1 MMLNATGGGNFMELK
16 NKPAEQVLNLGTLK
30 ALTIGALVRGGE
42 RSEEL
47 LCLQGDN
54 GIPVIRIHSEERT
67 EVNQLLLLVDFYT
80 DARDKPLPLSVPWQA
95 IGAGEHDLLLRYN
108 GHIVEL
114 FVDGVLVDEDWPMG
128 SVQLENAEVRTYEGT
143 LEAQLWSYSLTEAER
158 ENLIRDQQGVESRKT
173 LYLGTEPSSI
183 QYWKPRGFNT
193 GVGDCMPYFDGETF
207 HIYYLF
213 DRRGHA
219 SKWGLGAHQWAHIST
234 KDLKDWTHHP
244 MAVAVTQE
252 WEGSICTGSVI
263 KENDVYYAFY
273 AVRAVDGSPAQLTY
287 AISGD
292 GIQFTKSEAYITISD
307 RYLLSSVR
315 DPHVF
320 KDAEGVYH
328 MLITTSLVDGAKH
341 EGCLAHLVSTDLQN
355 WQEEEPFIVPGYHGE
370 PECSDYFEWNGLYY
384 LIFSNDGLARY
395 RYSTEPFGPWLRPAM
410 DTIDSVQ
417 LRVPKTAA
425 FPEGRRM
432 VTGFLSGP
440 GRYGGEL
447 VIRELVQEEDG
458 SLGLKIPAEFN
469 GLSNQV
475 VTQQEELL
483 SLTNLNG
490 FAEQLIGKVEGEYEL
505 AFEAVPEHP
514 TMFYGFSVAADSDF
528 KRGNDIRFEPSNN
541 KLGVHDTICVGF
553 QEDEVSSIYHVKGL
567 DGRVRIEAV
576 VKEGFIDICING
588 KRTSISR
595 INRENAYLR
604 FFAQFGTVSFH
615 NITIRSVPKR

>member
-1 MMLNATGGGNFMELK
+1 MMINATGGGSFMELK
-16 NKPAEQVLNLGTLK
+16 NKQAEQSLNLGTLK
-30 ALTIGALVRGGE
+30 ALTVGARVKSAE
-42 RSEEL
+42 KSEEL
-47 LCLQGDN
+47 LLIQGDN
-54 GIPVIRIHSEERT
+54 GGTAIRIHSNEG
-67 EVNQLLLLVDFYT
+67 LLLVDLYT
-80 DARDKPLPLSVPWQA
+80 DAKDKPLKLSVPWQA
-95 IGAGEHDLLLRYN
+95 IGEQEHDLLLRYS
-108 GHIVEL
+108 GHIVEM

-128 SVQLENAEVRTYEGT
+128 SVQLENAKVQVYEGT
-143 LEAQLWSYSLTEAER
+143 LAARIWPYALSEEER
-158 ENLIRDQQGVESRKT
+158 ENLIRDKQDLESRET
-173 LYLGTEPSSI
+173 MYLGTEPSSI

-234 KDLKDWTHHP
+234 KDLKNWTHHP

-263 KENDVYYAFY
+263 KENNLYYAFY

-287 AISGD
+287 AVSND
-292 GIQFTKSEAYITISD
+292 GIQFTKSETYINISN

-328 MLITTSLVDGAKH
+328 MLITTSLVDGDKY
-341 EGCLAHLVSTDLQN
+341 EGCLAHLISNDLEN

-395 RYSTEPFGPWLRPAM
+395 RYSKEPFGPWLRPAM

-425 FPEGRRM
+425 FPDGRRM

-447 VIRELVQEEDG
+447 IIRELVQEADG
-458 SLGLKIPAEFN
+458 SLGLKIPVEFAD
-469 GLSNQV
+469 LSSAV
-475 VTQQEELL
+475 VTQKEEQL
-483 SLTNLNG
+483 SITNLNG
-490 FAEQLIGKVEGEYEL
+490 FSEQIFGKVEGEYEL
-505 AFEAVPEHP
+505 SFEAVPEHA
-514 TMFYGFSVAADSDF
+514 TMFYGFSVAGDSDF
-528 KRGNDIRFEPSNN
+528 KQGNDIRFEPSNQ
-541 KLGVHDTICVGF
+541 KLGVHETICVGF

-567 DGRVRIEAV
+567 EGRVQVEAT
-576 VKEGFIDICING
+576 VKEAFIDICVNG

-595 INRENAYLR
+595 INREHAYLR

-615 NITIRSVPKR
+615 NITIRSVTNR

>member
-1 MMLNATGGGNFMELK
+1 MGHGI
-16 NKPAEQVLNLGTLK
+16 Q
-30 ALTIGALVRGGE
+30 ALTVGALVKGGE
-42 RSEEL
+42 QSEEL
-47 LCLQGDN
+47 LCLQGEN
-54 GIPVIRIHSEERT
+54 GAPAIRIHSGERT
-67 EVNQLLLLVDFYT
+67 EGHGLQLLVDFYT
-80 DARDKPLPLSVPWQA
+80 DAKVRPLTLSVPWQA
-95 IGAGEHDLLLRYN
+95 IGAGEHDLLLRYS
-108 GHIVEL
+108 GHLVEL
-114 FVDGVLVDEDWPMG
+114 FIDGVLVDEDWPMG
-128 SVQLENAEVRTYEGT
+128 SVQLLENTDAQAYEGA
-143 LEAQLWSYSLTEAER
+143 LEVKIWPYALTETER
-158 ENLIRDQQGVESRKT
+158 DGLIRDKQELESRRT
-173 LYLGTEPSSI
+173 LYLGTEPDSI

-234 KDLKDWTHHP
+234 QDLRSWTHHP
-244 MAVAVTQE
+244 MAVAVTEQ

-263 KENDVYYAFY
+263 KENEEYYAFY
-273 AVRAVDGSPAQLTY
+273 AVRAVDGSPARLTY
-287 AISGD
+287 AVSKD
-292 GIQFTKSEAYITISD
+292 GIQFTKSETYLSLSN

-328 MLITTSLVDGAKH
+328 LLITTSLVDGDKQ
-341 EGCLAHLVSTDLQN
+341 EGCLAHLKSNDLRN
-355 WQEEEPFIVPGYHGE
+355 WQEEEPFLVPGYHGE

-395 RYSTEPFGPWLRPAM
+395 RYSKEPFGPWLRPAM

-447 VIRELVQEEDG
+447 VIRELVQEEGG
-458 SLGLKIPAEFN
+458 SLGLRIPAELS
-469 GLSNQV
+469 GLSSHV
-475 VTQQEELL
+475 VTHKEERL
-483 SLTNLNG
+483 SLSNLNG
-490 FAEQLIGKVEGEYEL
+490 FSERIVGRMEGEYEL
-505 AFEAVPEHP
+505 TFEAVPEHP

-528 KRGNDIRFEPSNN
+528 KHGNDIRFEPSNH
-541 KLGVHDTICVGF
+541 KLGVHETVCVGF
-553 QEDEVSSIYHVKGL
+553 QEDEVSSIYHMKGL
-567 DGRVRIEAV
+567 EERIHVTAV
-576 VKEGFIDICING
+576 VKEGFIDVCVNG

-595 INRENAYLR
+595 INREHAYLR

-615 NITIRSVPKR
+615 NITIRA

>member
-1 MMLNATGGGNFMELK
+1 MTGGENREDFLHIQGVN
-16 NKPAEQVLNLGTLK
+16 AGT
-30 ALTIGALVRGGE
+30 A
-42 RSEEL
+42 
-47 LCLQGDN
+47 
-54 GIPVIRIHSEERT
+54 IRIHSEEHA
-67 EVNQLLLLVDFYT
+67 ESKGLVLLVDFYT
-80 DARDKPLPLSVPWQA
+80 DAKEKPLTLSAPWHA
-95 IGAGEHDLLLRYN
+95 IGAGEHDLLLRYS

-128 SVQLENAEVRTYEGT
+128 SVQLEESRAQAYEGT
-143 LEAQLWSYSLTEAER
+143 LEAKVWSYALTDEER
-158 ENLIRDQQGVESRKT
+158 DNLTQDKAGLESRET
-173 LYLGTEPSSI
+173 LYLGTEPDSI

-207 HIYYLF
+207 HVYYLF

-219 SKWGLGAHQWAHIST
+219 SKWSLGAHQWAHIST
-234 KDLKDWTHHP
+234 TDLKNWTHHP

-287 AISGD
+287 AVSND
-292 GIQFTKSEAYITISD
+292 GITFTKSETYITISS

-320 KDAEGVYH
+320 KDAEGIYH
-328 MLITTSLVDGAKH
+328 MLITTSLVDGSKY
-341 EGCLAHLVSTDLQN
+341 EGCLAHLVSNDLLN
-355 WQEEEPFIVPGYHGE
+355 WNEEEPFIVPGYHGE

-395 RYSTEPFGPWLRPAM
+395 RYSKEPFGPWLRPAM

-425 FPEGRRM
+425 FPGGRRM

-458 SLGLKIPAEFN
+458 ALGLKIPSEFAD
-469 GLSNQV
+469 LSGSV
-475 VTQQEELL
+475 VIQQEERLTL
-483 SLTNLNG
+483 SNMNG
-490 FAEQLIGKVEGEYEL
+490 FCEQLVGQLEGEYEL
-505 AFEAVPEHP
+505 TFEAVPEHP

-528 KRGNDIRFEPSNN
+528 KQGNDIRFEPSNR
-541 KLGVHDTICVGF
+541 KLGVHNTVCVGF
-553 QEDEVSSIYHVKGL
+553 QEDEVSSIYHVQGL
-567 DGRVRIEAV
+567 EGRVQVEAT
-576 VKEGFIDICING
+576 VKEAFIDICVNG
-588 KRTSISR
+588 KRTFISR
-595 INRENAYLR
+595 INREHAYLR
-604 FFAQFGTVSFH
+604 FFAQFGTVSFY
-615 NITIRSVPKR
+615 NITIRSVPNSSLLI